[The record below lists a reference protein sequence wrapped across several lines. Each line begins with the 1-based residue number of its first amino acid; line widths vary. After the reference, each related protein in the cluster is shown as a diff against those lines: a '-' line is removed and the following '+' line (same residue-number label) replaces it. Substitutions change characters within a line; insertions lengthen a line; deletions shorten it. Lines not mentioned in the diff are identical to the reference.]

1 MHNVSMHVQVNGR
14 ACKEYTHKGMSF
26 IEARSGTNYT
36 VKIKNDNPY
45 RVMAVLSVDG
55 LDVVTGKPAEETN
68 TGYIIDAY
76 SSLDVKGYRI
86 SDDNSASFIFTS
98 KGKSYVQQAKSNA
111 TNAGVIGL
119 RTFKE
124 KLPYYS
130 GWNITAGSGMGS
142 VTVPYTTLGNY
153 TINTVPCTYTVGS
166 TTANVTGTAT
176 ATNNCSNYFS
186 STSVSNTSLNAS
198 SGTLRS
204 MNVSS
209 DTIKPL
215 SHKQFDTGTG
225 WGNKLED
232 KVTRVSFEKGDMLV
246 EMSVYYASKEALVE
260 MGVDLQNTPK
270 IAKEPVMPKAFGNY
284 CTPPKGWNG

>member
-1 MHNVSMHVQVNGR
+1 MRQSR
-14 ACKEYTHKGMSF
+14 
-26 IEARSGTNYT
+26 
-36 VKIKNDNPY
+36 
-45 RVMAVLSVDG
+45 
-55 LDVVTGKPAEETN
+55 
-68 TGYIIDAY
+68 
-76 SSLDVKGYRI
+76 
-86 SDDNSASFIFTS
+86 
-98 KGKSYVQQAKSNA
+98 
-111 TNAGVIGL
+111 
-119 RTFKE
+119 
-124 KLPYYS
+124 
-130 GWNITAGSGMGS
+130 NIW
-142 VTVPYTTLGNY
+142 
-153 TINTVPCTYTVGS
+153 
-166 TTANVTGTAT
+166 
-176 ATNNCSNYFS
+176 NNCSNYFS

-209 DTIKPL
+209 DTINPL